1 MPQMFTPQERQAKH
15 KTVLL
20 IEDDASIGTSIVQA
34 IVEETPY
41 QAFFVTDS
49 LDALQAL
56 QDFKPDLLVIDYR
69 LPHMNGFDLYD
80 SIHTQKNLADI
91 PTIIMSAE
99 LPEQEVERRHLIGL
113 HKPFDLDDLFSA
125 LHMLLSQK

>member
-1 MPQMFTPQERQAKH
+1 MPQMFAPQEEQAQH
-15 KTVLL
+15 KTILL
-20 IEDDASIGTSIVQA
+20 IEDDANIGTSLVQA

-56 QDFKPDLLVIDYR
+56 QDFKPDMLIIDYR

-80 SIHTQKNLADI
+80 SIHAQEILADI

-99 LPEQEVERRHLIGL
+99 LPEHEVEQRHLIGL
-113 HKPFDLDDLFSA
+113 HKPFDLDDLFDAINTLFS
-125 LHMLLSQK
+125 